1 MIGQYLPNNNK
12 TATVMFRQKF
22 YQLNS
27 LLFLSLSILSS
38 PSLFFF
44 FKKNSASPPFLVS
57 KSGGLGEKSGEAG
70 QPSSGND
77 D

>member
-12 TATVMFRQKF
+12 TATVMFRQKI
-22 YQLNS
+22 YQLNR

-38 PSLFFF
+38 PLSFFL
-44 FKKNSASPPFLVS
+44 KKKSASPPFLVS
-57 KSGGLGEKSGEAG
+57 KSGGLREKSGEAG